1 MMLQPSAVG
10 LAVVV
15 VAATVA
21 PLGGWGQETGTLTPE
36 ERVSPDSLRALIAA
50 AQHGDVVAQHDL
62 GHAYEDREGVPKN
75 ISEAVRWFRAAAEQG
90 LATAQHDLGRSYANG
105 EGVPENDAEAF
116 RWYRAAAEQGHAFA
130 QANLGLMYE
139 FREGVPENYGL
150 PTPGSIWPARRA

>member
-1 MMLQPSAVG
+1 MTLQPSAVG

-15 VAATVA
+15 AVA

-62 GHAYEDREGVPKN
+62 GHAFEDGEGVPKN
-75 ISEAVRWFRAAAEQG
+75 VSEATRWFRAAAEQG

-105 EGVPENDAEAF
+105 EACASGCGETTSSTTE
-116 RWYRAAAEQGHAFA
+116 RG
-130 QANLGLMYE
+130 
-139 FREGVPENYGL
+139 
-150 PTPGSIWPARRA
+150 